1 LYPKKFQDIGA
12 SMKLAP
18 QQIKLLVIDIDGTLL
33 DPHRQITPQTRA
45 AIQAA
50 QAANVIVTLATGRGY
65 SNSFQIANELGIA
78 IPVITYDGALI
89 LHHPDRTVIHT
100 HTLAADIA
108 QQATDILVEH
118 HIQPIIH
125 RMNGAGEEIWTGHAD
140 FDNPE
145 LAGYFAIFPHAQRMD
160 HATLCTNQPDPLRV
174 VGFASQEAL
183 SRLASAM
190 DVLDCAWHTIERGNY
205 DCSEIAIM
213 NKACSKASSVIT
225 LARHLNISLSE
236 VMAIGDNVND
246 LEMLQAVGW
255 GVAMG
260 QASATIKAA
269 AHAVTASNAEDGVA
283 LAIERYIFCRSRDTY
298 AASNSRNRL
307 NC

>member
-1 LYPKKFQDIGA
+1 
-12 SMKLAP
+12 MKLAP

-45 AIQAA
+45 AVQAA

-89 LHHPDRTVIHT
+89 LHHPDRTIIHT

-118 HIQPIIH
+118 RIQPIIH
-125 RMNGAGEEIWTGHAD
+125 RMNSAGEEIWTGHAD

-190 DVLDCAWHTIERGNY
+190 DVLDCAWHSI
-205 DCSEIAIM
+205 
-213 NKACSKASSVIT
+213 
-225 LARHLNISLSE
+225 
-236 VMAIGDNVND
+236 
-246 LEMLQAVGW
+246 
-255 GVAMG
+255 
-260 QASATIKAA
+260 
-269 AHAVTASNAEDGVA
+269 
-283 LAIERYIFCRSRDTY
+283 
-298 AASNSRNRL
+298 
-307 NC
+307 

>member
-1 LYPKKFQDIGA
+1 
-12 SMKLAP
+12 MKLAP

-33 DPHRQITPQTRA
+33 NPQRHITPRTRT

-50 QAANVIVTLATGRGY
+50 QAADVIVTLATGRGY
-65 SNSFQIANELGIA
+65 SNSFQIANELGLA

-89 LHHPDRTVIHT
+89 LHHPDRTIIHT

-108 QQATDILVEH
+108 QQAAEILVEH
-118 HIQPIIH
+118 RIQPIIH
-125 RMNGAGEEIWTGHAD
+125 RMNGAGEEIWTGHAE

-160 HATLCTNQPDPLRV
+160 HATLCINQPDPLRV

-183 SRLASAM
+183 SRLATSM

-213 NKACSKASSVIT
+213 DKACSKASSVAT
-225 LARHLNISLSE
+225 LAQHLNIPLSE
-236 VMAIGDNVND
+236 VMAIGDNIND
-246 LEMLQAVGW
+246 LEMLQEVGW

-260 QASATIKAA
+260 QASDLIKEA

-283 LAIERYIFCRSRDTY
+283 QAIERYILYSNCDTY
-298 AASNSRNRL
+298 TASNSCNRL